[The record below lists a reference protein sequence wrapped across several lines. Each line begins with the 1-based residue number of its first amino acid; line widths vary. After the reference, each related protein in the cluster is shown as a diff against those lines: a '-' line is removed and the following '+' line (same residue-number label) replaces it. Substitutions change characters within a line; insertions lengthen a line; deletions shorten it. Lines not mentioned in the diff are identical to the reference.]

1 MQHHMCAL
9 WLWQWKGQWKRIAI
23 ALDEAGLDA
32 MQCSAV
38 QACWLLAAAV
48 ACWCIFW
55 VSLQCQEKKSLCA
68 ILLPCAQMEEK
79 ACTNKLVLHCMDRG
93 GSPFLSLVAFGSLL
107 LCLVHD
113 WPIQCLIAV
122 HIVATI

>member
-1 MQHHMCAL
+1 MEHVAYCKMQHHMCAL

-48 ACWCIFW
+48 ACWCFFW
-55 VSLQCQEKKSLCA
+55 VSLQCQEKKKPVCHFAS
-68 ILLPCAQMEEK
+68 M
-79 ACTNKLVLHCMDRG
+79 CTNGGESLHQQIG
-93 GSPFLSLVAFGSLL
+93 VALHG
-107 LCLVHD
+107 
-113 WPIQCLIAV
+113 
-122 HIVATI
+122 